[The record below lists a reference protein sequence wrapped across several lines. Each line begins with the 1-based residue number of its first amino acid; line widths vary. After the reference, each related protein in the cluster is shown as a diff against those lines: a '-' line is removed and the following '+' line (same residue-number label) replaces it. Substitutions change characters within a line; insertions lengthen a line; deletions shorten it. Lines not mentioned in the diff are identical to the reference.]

1 MVVPIVATA
10 AAAITAAAKLAS
22 LAAKNKTIKR
32 YWDDI
37 PKYIRDA
44 GKGYSSKQKQS
55 IPATRGQ
62 EVYRATRARGA
73 VAGAGA
79 TAGAGALL
87 DVATSL
93 TKKGEEPSL
102 EAIQKR
108 VKAEL
113 KKKGIPYPRAK
124 PTELRAKDAKE
135 LAEKNARNK
144 GSKFSAAGSRQP
156 KPKPKPRKKPS

>member
-1 MVVPIVATA
+1 MAAPIVAAA

-73 VAGAGA
+73 GAGAGG
-79 TAGAGALL
+79 TALL
-87 DVATSL
+87 GVATSL

-108 VKAEL
+108 IKAEL

-135 LAEKNARNK
+135 LAEKNARDK

>member
-1 MVVPIVATA
+1 MAAPIVAAA

-73 VAGAGA
+73 GAGAGG
-79 TAGAGALL
+79 TALL
-87 DVATSL
+87 GVATSL